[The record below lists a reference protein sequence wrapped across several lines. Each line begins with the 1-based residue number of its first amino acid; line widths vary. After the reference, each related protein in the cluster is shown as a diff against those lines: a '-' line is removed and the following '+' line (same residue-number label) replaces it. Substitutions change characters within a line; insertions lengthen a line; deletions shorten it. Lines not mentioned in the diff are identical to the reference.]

1 MAHPFRLPRGAV
13 AAVGASLLPWFR
25 ANARDLPWRRD
36 RSPYAVWVSEL
47 MLQQTRVDTVIPYF
61 ERWMRRFP
69 DCATLAAAP
78 LGEVLKAWEG
88 LGYYARARNLHAA
101 ARRVCDDFGGTLPS
115 DYAQLRSLPG
125 IGPYT
130 AAAIA
135 SFAFGGR
142 HAVLDGNVERVL
154 ARLCAIDAPL
164 KAPDTQ
170 RGLRELADRLLGD
183 ADPALFNEAM
193 MELGALVCTPRDP
206 ACGVCPL
213 RVPCRARRRVPSDYP
228 AKAPAKPIP
237 TLVVGAAVTWRD
249 DGNFLI
255 ALRHP
260 KGLLGGLWE
269 FPGGKVEPGES
280 LPDCVR
286 RELKEELDLVVDVLA
301 PCCQI
306 RHTYSHFHLD
316 LRVFHC
322 RWRGDEPKA
331 LDCAGFRWVT
341 CHDCADLAFGKADL
355 GVLRH
360 LRDLEASALRK
371 ILSA

>member
-1 MAHPFRLPRGAV
+1 MAAAVRLPRGA
-13 AAVGASLLPWFR
+13 AEAVGSSLIPWFR

-47 MLQQTRVDTVIPYF
+47 MLQQTRVETVVPYF
-61 ERWMRRFP
+61 ERWMQRFP
-69 DCATLAAAP
+69 DCASLAAAP
-78 LGEVLKAWEG
+78 LGDVLKAWEG

-101 ARRVCDDFGGTLPS
+101 AKRVCADFGGQLPS
-115 DYAQLRSLPG
+115 GFEQLRSLPG

-154 ARLCAIDAPL
+154 TRFCAIDAPL
-164 KAPDTQ
+164 KAPATQ
-170 RGLRELADRLLGD
+170 RGLRDLADRLLGD

-193 MELGALVCTPRDP
+193 MELGALVCAPRES
-206 ACGVCPL
+206 ACGACPL
-213 RVPCRARRRVPSDYP
+213 RGPCRGRRGNPTDYP
-228 AKAPAKPIP
+228 TKAATKPVP

-249 DGNFLI
+249 DGKFLI

-269 FPGGKVEPGES
+269 FPGGKREPGES

-286 RELKEELDLVVDVLA
+286 RELKEELDIDVEVLGPA
-301 PCCQI
+301 CQV

-322 RWRGDEPKA
+322 RWRGDKPKA
-331 LDCAGFRWVT
+331 LDCAGFRWAT
-341 CHDCADLAFGKADL
+341 LADCADLAFGKADL

-360 LRDLEASALRK
+360 LRESGGGPLRK